1 MEWMKSYHSKLKH
14 PDYTILIPSN
24 LLNPEPVYYYQNFN
38 FESDYS
44 GIEKDSTKPLK
55 KKCKKWSVEKLIS
68 DFNPEDIRIQKMMK
82 VIQETCSL
90 NKIIAVEVDHCP

>member
-1 MEWMKSYHSKLKH
+1 MLSDTNKSELFIAVPTPMMEWMKSYHSKLKH

-55 KKCKKWSVEKLIS
+55 KKCKK
-68 DFNPEDIRIQKMMK
+68 
-82 VIQETCSL
+82 
-90 NKIIAVEVDHCP
+90 